1 MSNATPSRLG
11 AINGGDD
18 KDALF
23 LKVFAGEV
31 LTAFAEKNVLM
42 EKHTVRSIA
51 SGKSAQFPVTGNFAA
66 AYHTPG
72 NEILGTSMNHAE
84 RVITIDDLLIANT
97 FISNIDEAKN
107 HYDVRANYSRKLGEA
122 LANTADKHLFQVGLL
137 AARASATVTGG
148 NGGSRI
154 TDADFLT
161 SSDDLIAGLFA
172 AAQKFD
178 EKDVPENE
186 RYAFV
191 RPAQYYALAQNTKV
205 LNKDWG
211 GAGAY
216 ADGKVLRI
224 AGLTI
229 VASNHLPSTNI
240 SSGVTAG
247 GTPARYAVD
256 ARTTA
261 ALVMQKE
268 AIGTVKLLDLA
279 MESDYDIRRQGTLM
293 VAKYAM
299 GHGILRPECAI
310 ELATADVA

>member
-11 AINGGDD
+11 AINGGSD
-18 KDALF
+18 KDELF

-31 LTAFAEKNVLM
+31 LTAFAEKNVM
-42 EKHTVRSIA
+42 MDKHTVRSIA
-51 SGKSAQFPVTGNFAA
+51 SGKSAQFPVTGNFSA

-72 NEILGTSMNHAE
+72 NEILGESMNHAE

-97 FISNIDEAKN
+97 FIANIDEAKN

-122 LANTADKHLFQVGLL
+122 LANTADKHLFQVGVL
-137 AARASATVTGG
+137 AARAATTVTGG
-148 NGGSRI
+148 QGGSRI
-154 TDADFLT
+154 VDADFLT

-178 EKDVPENE
+178 EKDVPEDE

-240 SSGVTAG
+240 TTGVSAG
-247 GTPARYAVD
+247 GTPVRYAVD

-261 ALVMQKE
+261 ALVLQKE
-268 AIGTVKLLDLA
+268 AVGTVKLLDLA

-310 ELATADVA
+310 ELATGAVA

>member
-11 AINGGDD
+11 AINGGSD
-18 KDALF
+18 KDELF

-31 LTAFAEKNVLM
+31 LTAFAEKNVM
-42 EKHTVRSIA
+42 MDKHTVRSIA
-51 SGKSAQFPVTGNFAA
+51 SGKSAQFPVTGNFSA

-72 NEILGTSMNHAE
+72 NEILGTAMNHAE

-122 LANTADKHLFQVGLL
+122 LANTADKHLFQVGVL
-137 AARASATVTGG
+137 AARAATTVTGG
-148 NGGSRI
+148 QGGSRI
-154 TDADFLT
+154 VDADFLT

-178 EKDVPENE
+178 EKDVPEDE

-229 VASNHLPSTNI
+229 VATNHLPSTNI
-240 SSGVTAG
+240 TTGVTAG
-247 GTPARYAVD
+247 GTPVRYAVD

-261 ALVMQKE
+261 ALVLQKE
-268 AIGTVKLLDLA
+268 AVGTVKLLDLA

-310 ELATADVA
+310 ELATGAVA